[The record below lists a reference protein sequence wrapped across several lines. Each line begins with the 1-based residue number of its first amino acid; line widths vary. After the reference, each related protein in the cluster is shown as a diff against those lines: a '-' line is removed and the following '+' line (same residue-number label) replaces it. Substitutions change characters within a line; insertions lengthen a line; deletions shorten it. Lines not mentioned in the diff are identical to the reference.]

1 MNRKKLLLVTMF
13 VAICGLSAMSEN
25 VAHTETAVKYK
36 SWKVFN
42 GTDML
47 NFSLKGLVTVDTV
60 QYIVSHEDIYHYR
73 QQGDKV
79 YRYSK
84 IDGCELLLFDY
95 GLHVG
100 DTFALYDDLNLIVES
115 EADTLLITK
124 VLTGKVEKKHKCL
137 YLRGIEDTSFT
148 DVWVE
153 GLGSL
158 HYGIFRP
165 ATKIEASA
173 LHLLTCVCAEEVI
186 MLPFHAEG
194 CSGADTNLNPN
205 ETGDSTQL
213 HFALIG
219 DSLHVYGYY
228 RTNCAGE
235 LYCLAK
241 QESTV
246 VELVFSEY
254 RPAANCFDYHAID
267 FKLPGFPQSNYT
279 IYKGD
284 ELIATI
290 GENSEQRFFP
300 ANSIRCTNAIVVNFA
315 EMDMTIPRD
324 TIYYEM
330 WTGNDTIVD
339 GKSCV
344 TLWQQFD
351 RDITTVTYPHKAFT
365 PELEG
370 VIYEADNG
378 YVYLNYLNGDG
389 SNWNFLYDFS
399 SPNRKEGDIIYLG
412 TNDMDEEV
420 YSPIEWVD
428 TYTLHNGEE
437 VQVVDGLIYGI
448 GDIYAPFFFPGFMWL
463 SFNAYVPIYEP
474 INFYRNGEM
483 VWGTPHDMHSPLV
496 VDENYLAVDG
506 KEWDIKTTV
515 IQEGAP
521 YTSDVRMWVDGDTI
535 VDDIRYKKLYKLE
548 TPRWEGGEE
557 RLEVGY
563 CRQNGDKYY
572 QNGRMLFDF
581 GLPAIAGGME
591 IDGNEGLYALVSQVS
606 EMAHY
611 DGIVRRT
618 QAMYWWDGYD
628 GELVDVNAI
637 DIWVEGI
644 GSLTMGIYDNTFGRR
659 DIDIELQSCTYQGQY
674 LYKKEETLVA
684 PIHHSDA
691 SSPYYDLQGRKVANP
706 TRGIYI
712 KDGRKVIIGQ

>member
-1 MNRKKLLLVTMF
+1 M
-13 VAICGLSAMSEN
+13 
-25 VAHTETAVKYK
+25 
-36 SWKVFN
+36 
-42 GTDML
+42 
-47 NFSLKGLVTVDTV
+47 
-60 QYIVSHEDIYHYR
+60 
-73 QQGDKV
+73 
-79 YRYSK
+79 
-84 IDGCELLLFDY
+84 
-95 GLHVG
+95 
-100 DTFALYDDLNLIVES
+100 
-115 EADTLLITK
+115 
-124 VLTGKVEKKHKCL
+124 
-137 YLRGIEDTSFT
+137 
-148 DVWVE
+148 
-153 GLGSL
+153 
-158 HYGIFRP
+158 
-165 ATKIEASA
+165 
-173 LHLLTCVCAEEVI
+173 
-186 MLPFHAEG
+186 
-194 CSGADTNLNPN
+194 
-205 ETGDSTQL
+205 

-267 FKLPGFPQSNYT
+267 FKLPGFSQSNYT

-339 GKSCV
+339 GKPCV

-399 SPNRKEGDIIYLG
+399 SHNRKKGDTIYLG

-420 YSPIEWVD
+420 YSPIERVD
-428 TYTLHNGEE
+428 TYTLHNGEK

-448 GDIYAPFFFPGFMWL
+448 GDIYAPFFFPGYMWM

-483 VWGTPHDMHSPLV
+483 VWGTPHDMRSSLA

-506 KEWDIKTTV
+506 KEWNIKTTV
-515 IQEGAP
+515 IQEGVP
-521 YTSDVRMWVDGDTI
+521 YTSDVCMWVDGDTI
-535 VDDIRYKKLYKLE
+535 VGDVRYKKLYKQE
-548 TPRWEGGEE
+548 TPRWECGEE

-563 CRQNGDKYY
+563 CRQNGNKYY
-572 QNGRMLFDF
+572 QNGKLMFDF
-581 GLPAIAGGME
+581 GLSNPNDVMIV
-591 IDGNEGLYALVSQVS
+591 DNKVGLYAYVIQTGDTIL
-606 EMAHY
+606 A
-611 DGIVRRT
+611 DGRNRKYQT
-618 QAMYWWDGYD
+618 MYWWKGYE
-628 GELVDVNAI
+628 GEDI
-637 DIWVEGI
+637 DITIKDTWVEGI
-644 GSLTMGIYDNTFGRR
+644 GSLSMGIYDNVFGKYNQTV
-659 DIDIELQSCTYQGQY
+659 ELQNCMYNGIY
-674 LYKKEETLVA
+674 LYKKDDTAINNV
-684 PIHHSDA
+684 SSNV
-691 SSPYYDLQGRKVANP
+691 SSPYYDLQGRKVTNL

-712 KDGRKVIIGQ
+712 KDGRKVVIGQ

>member
-1 MNRKKLLLVTMF
+1 MKDLKNILILLGF
-13 VAICGLSAMSEN
+13 C
-25 VAHTETAVKYK
+25 
-36 SWKVFN
+36 
-42 GTDML
+42 
-47 NFSLKGLVTVDTV
+47 
-60 QYIVSHEDIYHYR
+60 
-73 QQGDKV
+73 
-79 YRYSK
+79 YS
-84 IDGCELLLFDY
+84 
-95 GLHVG
+95 
-100 DTFALYDDLNLIVES
+100 
-115 EADTLLITK
+115 TLL
-124 VLTGKVEKKHKCL
+124 
-137 YLRGIEDTSFT
+137 
-148 DVWVE
+148 
-153 GLGSL
+153 
-158 HYGIFRP
+158 
-165 ATKIEASA
+165 
-173 LHLLTCVCAEEVI
+173 
-186 MLPFHAEG
+186 HA
-194 CSGADTNLNPN
+194 D
-205 ETGDSTQL
+205 D
-213 HFALIG
+213 
-219 DSLHVYGYY
+219 
-228 RTNCAGE
+228 
-235 LYCLAK
+235 K
-241 QESTV
+241 
-246 VELVFSEY
+246 
-254 RPAANCFDYHAID
+254 
-267 FKLPGFPQSNYT
+267 
-279 IYKGD
+279 
-284 ELIATI
+284 
-290 GENSEQRFFP
+290 FFP

-399 SPNRKEGDIIYLG
+399 SPNRKEGDTIYLG

-420 YSPIEWVD
+420 YSPIERVD
-428 TYTLHNGEE
+428 TYTLHNGEK
-437 VQVVDGLIYGI
+437 VQIVDGLLYGI

-483 VWGTPHDMHSPLV
+483 VWGTPHDMRSPLA

-506 KEWDIKTTV
+506 KEWNIKTTV
-515 IQEGAP
+515 IQEGVP
-521 YTSDVRMWVDGDTI
+521 YTSDVCMWVNGDTI

-557 RLEVGY
+557 GFEVGY
-563 CRQNGDKYY
+563 CRQNGNKYY

-581 GLPAIAGGME
+581 ELPTIAGGME
-591 IDGNEGLYALVSQVS
+591 IDGNEGLHALVAQVS
-606 EMAHY
+606 DTVLA

-618 QAMYWWDGYD
+618 QTMYWWDGYD

-644 GSLTMGIYDNTFGRR
+644 GSLTMGVYDNTFGRR

-674 LYKKEETLVA
+674 LYKKEETLVV
-684 PIHHSDA
+684 PIQQSDT

-712 KDGRKVIIGQ
+712 KDGKKIAVD